1 MQIVGDRWSPRGLE
15 LRDLMS
21 RFNVP
26 FGFYDGDSDAGR
38 ALLED
43 RGLVEAKLP
52 VWSSASG
59 PARQRSRTRPT
70 RHSPT
75 RSA

>member
-1 MQIVGDRWSPRGLE
+1 
-15 LRDLMS
+15 MS

-43 RGLVEAKLP
+43 LGLVEAELP
-52 VWSSASG
+52 VLVFRFRPGS
-59 PARQRSRTRPT
+59 PRSRTHPT